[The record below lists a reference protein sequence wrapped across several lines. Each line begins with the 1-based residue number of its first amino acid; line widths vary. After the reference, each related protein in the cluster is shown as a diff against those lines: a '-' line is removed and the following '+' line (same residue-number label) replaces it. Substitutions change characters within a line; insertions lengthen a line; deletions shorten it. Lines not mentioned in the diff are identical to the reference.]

1 MSAQVPL
8 DPVDPAKLAA
18 ARAAVELVEDG
29 MVLGFGTGS
38 TVEPFLREL
47 AARRLDVS
55 GIPTS
60 SGTKQLCDELGLT
73 TLEPSQVDV
82 LDLAI
87 DGADELTRDLVLT
100 KGGGRALL
108 REKVVASMAL
118 RFVVI
123 ATSTKLVERLAE
135 HFPLPVE
142 VVPFAVAPVRRLL
155 EEDGFTVTV
164 RTERDGREV
173 RTDNGN
179 VILDARIAG
188 GLEDPATT
196 DVWLTMIPGVACSGL
211 FVDMAEQALLG
222 RADGS
227 VDVLDLPR

>member
-1 MSAQVPL
+1 MSSDGPI
-8 DPVDPAKLAA
+8 DPAKLAA

-29 MVLGFGTGS
+29 MVLGLGTGS

-47 AARRLDVS
+47 AARRLNIS

-60 SGTKQLCDELGLT
+60 VQTKRRCDELGIT

-87 DGADELTRDLVLT
+87 DGADELTRELTLT
-100 KGGGRALL
+100 KGGGGALL
-108 REKVVASMAL
+108 REKVVASMARRL
-118 RFVVI
+118 VVI
-123 ATSTKLVERLAE
+123 ATTGKLVERLADS
-135 HFPLPVE
+135 FPLPVE
-142 VVPFAVAPVRRLL
+142 VVPFAIAPVRRLL
-155 EEDGFTVTV
+155 EDDGFTVKV
-164 RTERDGREV
+164 RLEGDGSEV

-179 VILDARIAG
+179 AILDARIDG

-196 DVWLTMIPGVACSGL
+196 DVWITMMPGVVCSGL

-222 RADGS
+222 HEDGR
-227 VDVLDLPR
+227 VEVLGLG

>member
-1 MSAQVPL
+1 VSGVAAP
-8 DPVDPAKLAA
+8 DPAKLAV
-18 ARAAVELVEDG
+18 ARAAVALIEDG
-29 MVLGFGTGS
+29 MVLGLGTGS

-55 GIPTS
+55 GVPTS
-60 SGTKQLCDELGLT
+60 VRTQQLCAELGIT

-87 DGADELTRDLVLT
+87 DGADELTRDLTLT
-100 KGGGRALL
+100 KGGGGALL
-108 REKVVASMAL
+108 REKVVASMAR

-123 ATSTKLVERLAE
+123 ATTGKLVERLAE

-155 EEDGFTVTV
+155 EHDGFQVTV
-164 RTERDGREV
+164 RVDADGREV

-179 VILDARIAG
+179 VILDARMDG

-196 DVWLTMIPGVACSGL
+196 DVWITMMPGVACSGL

-222 RADGS
+222 RADGG
-227 VDVLDLPR
+227 VDVLDAAR